1 MLTYFKLSK
10 KPDLFRTFTG
20 LTVYEFDRLFAFVD
34 GKYPEHEA
42 KRLGKRERVNA
53 MGQGRPFTL
62 ELKGRLLMLLVYYKT
77 YMSLSLAGFLFN
89 LDQSNVHRNIK
100 YLEPLVK
107 ICIPLPKKLY
117 KKAKRISTVEELLEY
132 YPEMKAFIDATEQE
146 IPRPKNK
153 RRRKSHYSGKKK
165 KHTVKTQIT
174 VNKRGLIIHKTDHD
188 KGRRHDYDIFKEKH
202 PKIPPDIERN
212 MDLGYQGVQDD
223 FPDMKSKIPR
233 KKQRGKERTREDKK
247 FNKMLSRER
256 VVVEHAIGRMKK
268 FGIMGGT
275 FRNRLSRYNDMTSIV
290 GGLVNF
296 RTMLN
301 EGFDLGEFIG

>member
-1 MLTYFKLSK
+1 MLAYSKLSK
-10 KPDLFRTFTG
+10 KPGLFRTFTG
-20 LTVYEFDRLFAFVD
+20 LTVSEFDGLFASVE

-42 KRLGKRERVNA
+42 KRLGKRKRINA
-53 MGQGRPFTL
+53 IGQGRPFTL
-62 ELKGRLLMLLVYYKT
+62 ELKGRLLMLLIYYKT

-100 YLEPLVK
+100 HLEPLVK
-107 ICIPLPKKLY
+107 MCIPLPKKVY
-117 KKAKRISTVEELLEY
+117 KKAKRISTIEELLGY

-153 RRRKSHYSGKKK
+153 RRRRSHYSGKKK

-174 VNKRGLIIHKTDHD
+174 VNKKGLIIHKTGHD

-223 FPDMKSKIPR
+223 FPDMI
-233 KKQRGKERTREDKK
+233 
-247 FNKMLSRER
+247 
-256 VVVEHAIGRMKK
+256 
-268 FGIMGGT
+268 
-275 FRNRLSRYNDMTSIV
+275 
-290 GGLVNF
+290 
-296 RTMLN
+296 
-301 EGFDLGEFIG
+301 